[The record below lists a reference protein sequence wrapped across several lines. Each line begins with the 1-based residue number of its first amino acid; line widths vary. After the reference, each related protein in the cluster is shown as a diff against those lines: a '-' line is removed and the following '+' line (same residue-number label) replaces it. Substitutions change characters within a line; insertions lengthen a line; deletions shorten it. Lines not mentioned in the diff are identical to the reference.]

1 MLIESNFLFPMNRN
15 NYKGY
20 SLESRL
26 HFRIHAALSQLKTAT
41 EDSGAE
47 VENGEMV
54 MDGFPDEFQDPT
66 LVEEAKRTTKL

>member
-1 MLIESNFLFPMNRN
+1 MFRN

-26 HFRIHAALSQLKTAT
+26 HFRIHAALSQLKTT
-41 EDSGAE
+41 GEDSTTD

-54 MDGFPDEFQDPT
+54 MGNPPDEFQEPT
-66 LVEEAKRTTKL
+66 LADEAKRTTKLWTNL

>member
-1 MLIESNFLFPMNRN
+1 M
-15 NYKGY
+15 
-20 SLESRL
+20 ESRL